1 MKRGTIINNRIIKKE
16 PQTQKLTERT
26 NTDTLQDLPIPLRGG
41 GERHPAA
48 AQTRHTEVTALRD
61 LHNLSKGEVKFH
73 SEQRELRNLGGGQT
87 NPHLHTVWLL
97 KESNHPHQTQNRHPG
112 GFSEG
117 RRVCA
122 ANPARMIKQP
132 NEAKFCEGKM
142 KRSALAVSAR
152 IIRYNLFQG
161 LANVA
166 EGDELHTKTAVKCDK
181 ARFRNKFGMTSKKSG
196 NLECHIA

>member
-26 NTDTLQDLPIPLRGG
+26 NTDTLQDLIINNRIIKKEPQTQKLT
-41 GERHPAA
+41 ERTNTDTL
-48 AQTRHTEVTALRD
+48 QD
-61 LHNLSKGEVKFH
+61 LHNLSKGEVKFL
-73 SEQRELRNLGGGQT
+73 SEQRELRNLGGGQ
-87 NPHLHTVWLL
+87 LCAYR
-97 KESNHPHQTQNRHPG
+97 QNDY
-112 GFSEG
+112 
-117 RRVCA
+117 VT
-122 ANPARMIKQP
+122 
-132 NEAKFCEGKM
+132 
-142 KRSALAVSAR
+142 L
-152 IIRYNLFQG
+152 NLFQG

>member
-26 NTDTLQDLPIPLRGG
+26 NTDTLQDLSIPLRGG

-48 AQTRHTEVTALRD
+48 VPTRHTEVVALRD
-61 LHNLSKGEVKFH
+61 LHNLSKGEVKFL
-73 SEQRELRNLGGGQT
+73 SEQRELRNLGGGQ
-87 NPHLHTVWLL
+87 LCAYR
-97 KESNHPHQTQNRHPG
+97 QNDY
-112 GFSEG
+112 
-117 RRVCA
+117 VT
-122 ANPARMIKQP
+122 
-132 NEAKFCEGKM
+132 
-142 KRSALAVSAR
+142 L
-152 IIRYNLFQG
+152 NLFQG